1 MTTLI
6 EESRG
11 TDVMELL
18 RQGIPL
24 SLLLDLVDP
33 FGPRSHEL
41 YEVEGSAA

>member
-24 SLLLDLVDP
+24 SLLLDLMDP
-33 FGPRSHEL
+33 LGPRSQEL
-41 YEVEGSAA
+41 YATEISAA

>member
-24 SLLLDLVDP
+24 SLLLDLMDP
-33 FGPRSHEL
+33 LGPHSHEL
-41 YEVEGSAA
+41 YATEISAA